1 MPINI
6 CFSLFFASQC
16 QSPLVFHSQCQS
28 TLLVPISLLPGAIH
42 FPVPTI
48 PGAIHRPPGLL
59 LVPILVPIALRAY
72 GPCEGTPFGA
82 GGLSARGP
90 EGEGPGGFAPR
101 GNCPPGPFRARRASA
116 LWQSQR
122 GSAPLAGKR
131 ATPEGGSP
139 TEWGAGSPAGPPEG
153 ALRKKHRKPLR
164 GFLCR

>member
-122 GSAPLAGKR
+122 AVPEKGPSGPLFGQGK
-131 ATPEGGSP
+131 GL
-139 TEWGAGSPAGPPEG
+139 PPKG
-153 ALRKKHRKPLR
+153 VALRSGVRVAPQGPRRVL
-164 GFLCR
+164 